1 MSFQYHLA
9 LSFLTGPTPWHILV
23 QWKKFSCRA
32 QLSQQGSCENSSCSK
47 GGCPSSVH
55 KALGSPKPAAESY
68 PWKTAVENPSVCHRD
83 ASPYIKDAALPGQ
96 PVAERQSSSFER
108 LGEGKFNFPQEK
120 MSPPP
125 LLSIELEW
133 NLATSS
139 HKVAA
144 ERERHD
150 LWPKS
155 QHFFTRGFI

>member
-9 LSFLTGPTPWHILV
+9 LSLLIGPMPWHMLV
-23 QWKKFSCRA
+23 PWEKFTCRA
-32 QLSQQGSCENSSCSK
+32 HLSQQGSCASSSCSK
-47 GGCPSSVH
+47 GGCPSSVR
-55 KALGSPKPAAESY
+55 KRLGSPKPAAESY
-68 PWKTAVENPSVCHRD
+68 LWKTAVENPSVCHCHS
-83 ASPYIKDAALPGQ
+83 SPCLKDAALPGQ
-96 PVAERQSSSFER
+96 LVAERQSSSFEG

-125 LLSIELEW
+125 PLLSIEWEW

-144 ERERHD
+144 KKERHD

-155 QHFFTRGFI
+155 QRFFP